1 MAFALSAASACYGAG
16 HLLFARQAA
25 DRIATLQKAEARVRA
40 AEHEAFTGSLIGDE
54 ARTIQIARGETL
66 AMMLSRA
73 GASWRDINAA
83 MASISP
89 IFNPRKVRPGQ
100 SVTVYFDGQGD
111 GAELTG
117 FAFRS
122 DPGASVTVSRQWD
135 GRFSARE
142 ISTPVTFEV
151 ARVAGVIGSSL
162 YESATR
168 LGATDREVAQLSDI
182 FAYDIDFQRDV
193 RPGDLFELVFER
205 WMDDDKQTVRTGSM
219 LYVALSVRGQP
230 RAFYRFKAPG
240 DLEPAWYDPLGRT
253 ARKFLMK
260 TPINGARLSSGFGMR
275 RHPILGYS
283 KMHRGTDFAA
293 PTGTPIMVAGD
304 GTVARAGFYGGYGRY
319 VRLRHSRD
327 YETAYGHMSAFAR
340 GIRPGV
346 RVRQGQVIGYV
357 GSSGASTGPH
367 LHYEVMVSG
376 AQIDPMS
383 MRVPTGRNLDG
394 GALRAFEAERDRI
407 DALRNAQ
414 SKAFL
419 IFTSA
424 SYKSTASG
432 DGNLR

>member
-1 MAFALSAASACYGAG
+1 MAFALAAAAACYGAG
-16 HLLFARQAA
+16 HTIFAHQAA
-25 DRIATLQKAEARVRA
+25 DRSAILRQAEARVRA
-40 AEHEAFTGSLIGDE
+40 AEHEAFTAALVGDE

-83 MASISP
+83 IESISP

-100 SVTVYFDGQGD
+100 SVTVYFGGQGD
-111 GAELTG
+111 GARLTG

-122 DPGASVTVSRQWD
+122 DPGASVTVSRLWD
-135 GRFSARE
+135 GSFNARE

-151 ARVAGVIGSSL
+151 ARVAGVIESSL
-162 YESATR
+162 YDSALR
-168 LGATDREVAQLSDI
+168 LGATDKEVAQLSDI
-182 FAYDIDFQRDV
+182 FAYDVDFQRDV
-193 RPGDLFELVFER
+193 HPGDLFELVFER
-205 WMDDDKQTVRTGSM
+205 YVDDDKQTIRTGDL

-230 RAFYRFKAPG
+230 KAFYRFKAPG
-240 DLEPAWYDPLGRT
+240 DLETAWYDPLGRT

-293 PTGTPIMVAGD
+293 PPGTPIMAAGD

-319 VRLRHSRD
+319 VRLRHSKD
-327 YETAYGHMSAFAR
+327 YDTAYGHMSAFAR
-340 GIRPGV
+340 GLRPGM

-367 LHYEVMVSG
+367 LHYEVLVSG
-376 AQIDPMS
+376 AQINPMS

-394 GALRAFEAERDRI
+394 GAMQAFEAERNRI

-414 SKAFL
+414 TKAIL
-419 IFTSA
+419 ISTSA
-424 SYKSTASG
+424 RYKAA
-432 DGNLR
+432 DGSEKTLR